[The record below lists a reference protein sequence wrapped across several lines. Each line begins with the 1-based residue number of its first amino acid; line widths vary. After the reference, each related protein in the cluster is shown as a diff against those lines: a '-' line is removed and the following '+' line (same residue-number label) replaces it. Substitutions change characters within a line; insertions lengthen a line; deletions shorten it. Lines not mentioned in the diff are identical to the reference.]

1 MREESGNTG
10 MTAGTQDSRNTCMPP
25 GTPQARLPEHMHAS
39 RNATGKT
46 PGTWAGASEQAVEAP
61 HLPERAKTPRRPALE
76 GFEALGD
83 AGLESASA
91 CGLGAEGPCDQA
103 CSTKLM
109 LPMVIS
115 SPTCTA
121 RRVSFRPDAVRS
133 PSAERIADTSDVG
146 A

>member
-91 CGLGAEGPCDQA
+91 CGLGAEGP
-103 CSTKLM
+103 
-109 LPMVIS
+109 
-115 SPTCTA
+115 
-121 RRVSFRPDAVRS
+121 
-133 PSAERIADTSDVG
+133 
-146 A
+146 